1 MANIIVINPF
11 EVPKGKEEQALAMWD
26 RLPTIFAGSRGTSQ
40 MVSISPAHTSLS
52 LVAAATVL
60 LSMLS
65 SQVVARAD
73 TPIAQSINRAPSIDT
88 RVRYRTVEID
98 GIKLFYREAG
108 PADAPVVVLLHGFP
122 ASSFMYRAL
131 IEQLAGQFHLIA
143 PDYPGFGYS
152 DAPSAQAF
160 SYTFDHLADIIE
172 KFTDRFG
179 LDKYALYMQDFGG
192 PVGFRLA
199 SRHPD
204 RVSALIVQNANAYEE
219 GLSDSFWKPVRAL
232 WQDPTPAN
240 FDTIREAA
248 MSDAALEWNY
258 THGVREPA
266 RINPDSWV
274 LQRTLV
280 NRPGNKDIMLAL
292 LYDYRA
298 NLGQYNQWHEY
309 FRKYHPPTLIV
320 WGINDS
326 IFPAEGARAY
336 LRDLPRAELHLLD
349 TGHFALED
357 KGDEIAR
364 LMLDFL
370 DRTLPR
376 RKLG

>member
-1 MANIIVINPF
+1 MI
-11 EVPKGKEEQALAMWD
+11 
-26 RLPTIFAGSRGTSQ
+26 
-40 MVSISPAHTSLS
+40 SISSTRISMSLIAAVTVS
-52 LVAAATVL
+52 LLALSPQIAAQADVPVAQSTATV
-60 LSMLS
+60 
-65 SQVVARAD
+65 
-73 TPIAQSINRAPSIDT
+73 TSIDT

-122 ASSFMYRAL
+122 ASSFMYREL
-131 IEQLAGQFHLIA
+131 MEQLAGQFHVIA

-152 DAPSAQAF
+152 DAPSTQAF
-160 SYTFDHLADIIE
+160 SYTFDHLTDIIE
-172 KFTDRFG
+172 KFTDRLG
-179 LDKYALYMQDFGG
+179 LNQYGLYMQDFGG

-199 SRHPD
+199 SRHPE
-204 RVSALIVQNANAYEE
+204 RVSTLIVQNANAYEE
-219 GLSDSFWKPVRAL
+219 GLPDSFWKPVRTL
-232 WQDPTPAN
+232 WQDPSQAN
-240 FDTIREAA
+240 FDKIREAA
-248 MSDAALEWNY
+248 MSDQALEWNY
-258 THGVREPA
+258 THGVQEPA
-266 RINPDSWV
+266 RVNPDSWV

-298 NLGQYNQWHEY
+298 NLGQYARWHEY
-309 FRKYHPPTLIV
+309 FRKHQPPILIV
-320 WGINDS
+320 WGKNDI

-364 LMLDFL
+364 LMLDFF
-370 DRTLPR
+370 DRKLPR
-376 RKLG
+376 R